1 MSTAISNAINIAN
14 KLALYPFIFLM
25 INAQKIKMIGST
37 ATNADKTMLLKGS
50 MTCVQF
56 ILNSLFELTP
66 RKVFNKSI
74 YSEESINQSYKF
86 LLYKWFW
93 KPIIVNFYIKPR
105 FQNPQLT
112 ELQILSDSLF
122 V

>member
-105 FQNPQLT
+105 FQNESVL
-112 ELQILSDSLF
+112 
-122 V
+122 